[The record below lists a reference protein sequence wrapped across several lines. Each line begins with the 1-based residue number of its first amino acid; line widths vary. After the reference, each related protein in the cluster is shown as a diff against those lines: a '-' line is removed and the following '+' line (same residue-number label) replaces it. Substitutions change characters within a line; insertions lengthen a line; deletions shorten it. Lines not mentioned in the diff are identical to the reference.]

1 MNGMSINGDVMKNPI
16 YMLIVF
22 TSFAITFLGTNP
34 LAAQAQAIYYA
45 PVVPAY
51 GHQVPGTSY
60 VTTAPPAYVQAS
72 APVYFHSQTAVIPQS
87 MSPNSNSNCCTP
99 MPVYTQTLQPVSDQS
114 QVSQPQVL
122 QPQMTSSQQTIA
134 ADPYYGS
141 GTPVEFSD
149 CWPTMVAAA
158 SAPRCPPVVCGQNP
172 SNHYIG
178 RGIVGQMKVYVAG
191 QSLRNALRFITP

>member
-1 MNGMSINGDVMKNPI
+1 MTGMSISGDVMKKPI
-16 YMLIVF
+16 YMLIVS

-34 LAAQAQAIYYA
+34 LAAQSQTIYYA

-60 VTTAPPAYVQAS
+60 ITTAPPTYVQAS
-72 APVYFHSQTAVIPQS
+72 APVYFHSQTAVITRS
-87 MSPNSNSNCCTP
+87 MSPNVNSNCCTP
-99 MPVYTQTLQPVSDQS
+99 TPVYTQTLQPVPDQS
-114 QVSQPQVL
+114 QVSQSQVL
-122 QPQMTSSQQTIA
+122 QSQTTSSQETIA

-149 CWPTMVAAA
+149 CWPTMVAAD
-158 SAPRCPPVVCGQNP
+158 SATCCPPVVCGQNP

-178 RGIVGQMKVYVAG
+178 RGVVGQMKVYVAG
-191 QSLRNALRFITP
+191 QPLRNALRFITP